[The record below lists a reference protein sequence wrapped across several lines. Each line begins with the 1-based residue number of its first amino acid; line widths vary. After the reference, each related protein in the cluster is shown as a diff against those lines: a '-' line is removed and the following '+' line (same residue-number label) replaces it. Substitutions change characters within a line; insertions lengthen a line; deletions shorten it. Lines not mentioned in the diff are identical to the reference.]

1 MAGKRYKYSFENKNH
16 ATKGVVS
23 AVCAGISL
31 GIFCVASLCSLAYH
45 GNGGIYLGAMGLTAL
60 GISIY
65 GFVMGLRS
73 FSDHGNLAGFIF
85 GRAFLRRNEDGEHR
99 RTSEKADGIF
109 AGSR

>member
-73 FSDHGNLAGFIF
+73 FSEKHKNQRFSKTRMDF
-85 GRAFLRRNEDGEHR
+85 GSISIVVHTIGDRITLGR
-99 RTSEKADGIF
+99 
-109 AGSR
+109 

>member
-45 GNGGIYLGAMGLTAL
+45 GNGG
-60 GISIY
+60 
-65 GFVMGLRS
+65 RK
-73 FSDHGNLAGFIF
+73 
-85 GRAFLRRNEDGEHR
+85 EDGEHR